1 MLYFLIVYGCQK
13 LKGTNTSSEKESSGI
28 SNNHSCLVN
37 IILHI
42 HAMLCLVTQLCL
54 TLCDPMDYSL
64 PGPSVNGDSPG
75 KSTGVGCCALLQGI
89 FPIQG
94 LNPAVPHYKWI
105 LYHLSHQGSPWML
118 EWVAYPHPGMELGSP
133 ALQVDSLPAELPGKP
148 PETYVYVNKCE
159 FPIF

>member
-54 TLCDPMDYSL
+54 TLCDPMDYSQ
-64 PGPSVNGDSPG
+64 PGSSIHVDSPG
-75 KSTGVGCCALLQGI
+75 KNTGVGCHALLQGI
-89 FPIQG
+89 FPTQELNEG
-94 LNPAVPHYKWI
+94 LLHCRQI
-105 LYHLSHQGSPWML
+105 LYELSYQGSP
-118 EWVAYPHPGMELGSP
+118 
-133 ALQVDSLPAELPGKP
+133 
-148 PETYVYVNKCE
+148 
-159 FPIF
+159 